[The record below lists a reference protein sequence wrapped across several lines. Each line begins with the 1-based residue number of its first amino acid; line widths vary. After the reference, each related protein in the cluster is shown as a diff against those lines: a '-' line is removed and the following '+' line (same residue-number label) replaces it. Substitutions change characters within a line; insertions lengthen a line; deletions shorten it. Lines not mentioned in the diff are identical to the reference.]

1 MGGWG
6 DGSTPVEEALGALH
20 AARTRGAGVL
30 TPPEVA
36 VHPPPSA
43 RDAFPA
49 VPHPTLGAV
58 RVTATPFHLDGHPVG
73 PTGAAPYRVGEHTRA
88 VLREVLGYPAGRID
102 ELLRAGAIA
111 APC

>member
-1 MGGWG
+1 
-6 DGSTPVEEALGALH
+6 
-20 AARTRGAGVL
+20 VL

-36 VHPPPSA
+36 AHPHLAA

-58 RVTATPFHLDGHPVG
+58 RVTATPFHLDGHPVV

-88 VLREVLGYPAGRID
+88 VLREVLGYPGGRID
-102 ELLRAGAIA
+102 ALLQAGAIA